1 MKLKSLVSLVFC
13 IGLVFNLHAQILP
26 AAFGVASPS
35 RPVANPSNASGLLL
49 HLDAGNASSY
59 PGSGTTW
66 TDLSGNSNHGTLFNG
81 PTYSSANGGSIVFDG
96 VNDYVKVVSSVIP
109 NSGSFT
115 VSTWAKIPAGRFT
128 EMINTRNSTNYTGF
142 LLTSRDNKIRV
153 QINNPGVQQFEP
165 NSTGIIQDNTWHLI
179 TIAVDVSINQMKWY
193 VDSNLVN
200 TLSFASGSLQGQSYF
215 SIGWD
220 YAWTGG
226 GTQAYFLGS
235 IATASVYNR
244 ALTAAEVVASYD
256 ALRPRFLSIGDSYG
270 GGKLAYVLK
279 AGDPGYDATTPHGL
293 IAATSDYATRIRW
306 DNGSSIT
313 TGATATALGTGLAN
327 TNAIIAAQGTG
338 SYAATVARNHTE
350 GGYSDWYLPSY
361 DELKKLI
368 DNKTAIG
375 GFVSAGSTAW
385 YYSSSESAS
394 DKAWLIFA
402 VDGTWYANPK
412 QETWNVRPVRAF

>member
-1 MKLKSLVSLVFC
+1 M
-13 IGLVFNLHAQILP
+13 
-26 AAFGVASPS
+26 
-35 RPVANPSNASGLLL
+35 
-49 HLDAGNASSY
+49 HLDAGNTASY

-109 NSGSFT
+109 DNGSFT
-115 VSTWAKIPAGRFT
+115 VSTWAKIPSGRFT
-128 EMINTRNSTNYTGF
+128 EMINTRNSANYTGF

-165 NSTGIIQDNTWHLI
+165 NATGIIQDNTWHLI

-193 VDSNLVN
+193 VDTNLVN

-244 ALTAAEVVASYD
+244 ALTSAEVLENYN
-256 ALRPRFLSIGDSYG
+256 ALRPRFADVTNPTTGKTWMDRNLGAAQVATSGTDANSYG
-270 GGKLAYVLK
+270 DLYQWGRWADGHQIRTS
-279 AGDPGYDATTPHGL
+279 ATTTTFSSTDQPGNANFILGPNPPYDWRSTTNSNLWQGVNGVNNPCPTGYRLPTQAEWDAERLSWSNQNAAGAFASPLKLPMAGRRDGSDGSITQVGTYGWYWSSTTAYQGACNCNISKRLYFFNTGL
-293 IAATSDYATRIRW
+293 NNTD
-306 DNGSSIT
+306 DNGRS
-313 TGATATALGTGLAN
+313 N
-327 TNAIIAAQGTG
+327 
-338 SYAATVARNHTE
+338 
-350 GGYSDWYLPSY
+350 
-361 DELKKLI
+361 
-368 DNKTAIG
+368 
-375 GFVSAGSTAW
+375 GFS
-385 YYSSSESAS
+385 
-394 DKAWLIFA
+394 
-402 VDGTWYANPK
+402 
-412 QETWNVRPVRAF
+412 VRCIRD

>member
-1 MKLKSLVSLVFC
+1 MKFNSLLNLVFG
-13 IGLVFNLHAQILP
+13 IGVVFNLHAQILP
-26 AAFGVASPS
+26 AAFGVATPS
-35 RPVANPSNASGLLL
+35 RPVGSILPTSALLL
-49 HLDAGNASSY
+49 HLDAGNATSY
-59 PGSGTTW
+59 SGTGNTW

-109 NSGSFT
+109 DNGSFT

-128 EMINTRNSTNYTGF
+128 EMINTRNSSNYTGF

-193 VDSNLVN
+193 VDTNLVN
-200 TLSFASGSLQGQSYF
+200 TLSFTSGSLQGQSYF

-226 GTQAYFLGS
+226 GTAAYFLGS
-235 IATASVYNR
+235 IATASVYSR
-244 ALTAAEVVASYD
+244 ALTATEVAATYD

-293 IAATSDYATRIRW
+293 IAATSDYPTRIQW
-306 DNGSSIT
+306 WNGSYIT
-313 TGATATALGTGLAN
+313 TGATATALGTGFAN
-327 TNAIIAAQGTG
+327 TNTIIAALGTG
-338 SYAATVARNHTE
+338 SYAASVARNHTE
-350 GGYSDWYLPSY
+350 GGYSDWYLPSK
-361 DELKKLI
+361 DELYKLWE
-368 DNKTAIG
+368 NRTAIG
-375 GFVSAGSTAW
+375 NFNGDW
-385 YYSSSESAS
+385 YYSSSENTGTSPAT
-394 DKAWLIFA
+394 AWLIGRTS
-402 VDGTWYANPK
+402 GTWWPNVK
-412 QETWNVRPVRAF
+412 HETWSVRAIRAF

>member
-1 MKLKSLVSLVFC
+1 MVMKLNTLLSLVFS
-13 IGLVFNLHAQILP
+13 IGVVFNLHAQIFP

-35 RPVANPSNASGLLL
+35 RPVANPINASGLLL

-66 TDLSGNSNHGTLFNG
+66 TDLSGNSNHGTFFNG

-109 NSGSFT
+109 DNGSFT

-153 QINNPGVQQFEP
+153 QLNNPGVQQFEP
-165 NSTGIIQDNTWHLI
+165 NATGIIQDNTWHLI

-200 TLSFASGSLQGQSYF
+200 TLSFASGSFQGQSYF

-220 YAWTGG
+220 YAWTD
-226 GTQAYFLGS
+226 TQAYFLGS
-235 IATASVYNR
+235 IATVSVYSR
-244 ALTAAEVVASYD
+244 AFTAAEVTASYD

-279 AGDPGYDATTPHGL
+279 SGDPGYDATTAHGL
-293 IAATSDYATRIRW
+293 IAATSDYPTRIQW
-306 DNGSSIT
+306 WNGTYIT
-313 TGATATALGTGLAN
+313 AGATATALGTGFAN
-327 TNAIIAAQGTG
+327 TNTIIAAQGSG
-338 SYAATVARNHTE
+338 SYAASVARNHTG
-350 GGYSDWYLPSY
+350 GGYTDWYLPSK
-361 DELKKLI
+361 DELFKINL
-368 DNKTAIG
+368 NKSAIG
-375 GFVSAGSTAW
+375 GFVGDW
-385 YYSSSESAS
+385 YYSSSENTDTSPAT
-394 DKAWLIFA
+394 AWLINNTN
-402 VDGTWYANPK
+402 GSWWP
-412 QETWNVRPVRAF
+412 NVKPEAWSVRAIRAF

>member
-1 MKLKSLVSLVFC
+1 
-13 IGLVFNLHAQILP
+13 
-26 AAFGVASPS
+26 
-35 RPVANPSNASGLLL
+35 
-49 HLDAGNASSY
+49 
-59 PGSGTTW
+59 
-66 TDLSGNSNHGTLFNG
+66 
-81 PTYSSANGGSIVFDG
+81 
-96 VNDYVKVVSSVIP
+96 
-109 NSGSFT
+109 
-115 VSTWAKIPAGRFT
+115 
-128 EMINTRNSTNYTGF
+128 
-142 LLTSRDNKIRV
+142 
-153 QINNPGVQQFEP
+153 
-165 NSTGIIQDNTWHLI
+165 
-179 TIAVDVSINQMKWY
+179 
-193 VDSNLVN
+193 
-200 TLSFASGSLQGQSYF
+200 
-215 SIGWD
+215 
-220 YAWTGG
+220 
-226 GTQAYFLGS
+226 
-235 IATASVYNR
+235 VYNR

-327 TNAIIAAQGTG
+327 TNAIIAAQGAG
-338 SYAATVARNHTE
+338 SYAASVARNHTE

-402 VDGTWYANPK
+402 DGTWYANPK